1 MRREKRNLDKNVNF
15 KNIMYISGSILGLAI
30 IAFIITFI
38 VYGNKLNKESNTS
51 KIDTEKIAE
60 LVPNTNTQ
68 NTSQTEQTSTQ
79 MGKTVEESKNEESSA
94 KENTTSNT
102 NSTKTNT
109 TVDNNKSENTTKTNT
124 SNNNKTEENVKEEK
138 KEETKEPTFIKPVE
152 GDIIKEFAKDNLVF
166 SQTLNEWITHLGIDI
181 KAEKTTVVKATSDG
195 KVKAIKND
203 PRYGLTVII
212 EHSNGYSSV
221 YSNLLTAEFVVAGE
235 EVKQGQT
242 IGTVGST
249 ANFEIADESHLHFEI
264 LKDNTNVDPTIYM
277 K

>member
-109 TVDNNKSENTTKTNT
+109 TVDNKKSENTTKTNT